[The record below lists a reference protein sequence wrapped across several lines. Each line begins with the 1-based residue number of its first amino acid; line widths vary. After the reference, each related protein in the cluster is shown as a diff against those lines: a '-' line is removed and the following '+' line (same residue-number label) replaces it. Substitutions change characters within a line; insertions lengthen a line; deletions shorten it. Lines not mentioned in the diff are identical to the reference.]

1 MITRPNTASMSL
13 DTIVEGLIAAI
24 EAIVTTEND
33 IKVTGGAT
41 H

>member
-1 MITRPNTASMSL
+1 MPSMSL
-13 DTIVEGLIAAI
+13 DTIVQALVLAI
-24 EAIVTTEND
+24 EAIVETKED

>member
-1 MITRPNTASMSL
+1 MEEYVIEFAKKIL
-13 DTIVEGLIAAI
+13 AI
-24 EAIVTTEND
+24 EAIVETKED

>member
-1 MITRPNTASMSL
+1 MSL

>member
-1 MITRPNTASMSL
+1 MSQEMMVEAIT
-13 DTIVEGLIAAI
+13 AAI
-24 EAIVTTEND
+24 EAIVETEED

>member
-1 MITRPNTASMSL
+1 MSL
-13 DTIVEGLIAAI
+13 DEIVKGLTAAI
-24 EAIVTTEND
+24 EAIVTTDED